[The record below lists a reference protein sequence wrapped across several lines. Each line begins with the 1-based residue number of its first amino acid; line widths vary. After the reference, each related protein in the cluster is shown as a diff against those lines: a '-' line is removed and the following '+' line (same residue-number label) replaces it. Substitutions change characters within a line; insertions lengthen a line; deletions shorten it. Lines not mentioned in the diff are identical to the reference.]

1 MQDNEFYKWKKEK
14 IKVMLKNQNE
24 FFNDFNKKF
33 DLFFII
39 QKFNSN
45 TRIINLI
52 LKSLFSHL
60 LAMQDI

>member
-1 MQDNEFYKWKKEK
+1 
-14 IKVMLKNQNE
+14 MLKNQNE